1 MKGLLA
7 CLGFGLIATACQR
20 MPPSNYASL
29 TPSARDRVQPFA
41 LRPDRDSLLQEV
53 TAQDIRTL
61 SQAHAYTW
69 VVVWAPWCDPWKPSV
84 VQYNQF
90 EQQLRERDL
99 HLVLVDIQY
108 SNKSAEG
115 KRWGF
120 RGNRPGYV
128 LDWRRYGKM
137 APRRF
142 TQDMLGKRWLSE
154 KEKNAVH
161 YVLDRS
167 GKVIYWTDEFDVP
180 LPTLEKLT
188 LSPQASTK

>member
-1 MKGLLA
+1 M
-7 CLGFGLIATACQR
+7 
-20 MPPSNYASL
+20 
-29 TPSARDRVQPFA
+29 
-41 LRPDRDSLLQEV
+41 
-53 TAQDIRTL
+53 
-61 SQAHAYTW
+61 
-69 VVVWAPWCDPWKPSV
+69 
-84 VQYNQF
+84 
-90 EQQLRERDL
+90 
-99 HLVLVDIQY
+99 VLVDIQY

-115 KRWGF
+115 KRWAF

-167 GKVIYWTDEFDVP
+167 GKIVYWTDEFD
-180 LPTLEKLT
+180 LSFSILEKLT
-188 LSPQASTK
+188 LNTQASVK